1 MESLLIFKFNENSNI
16 KKWVVMDDVVMGG
29 KSLGVFKL
37 NTNGHGVFEGNV
49 SLENNGGFSSVQYKF
64 PKIIIKGS
72 TKAVIKL
79 KGDGKIYQFRIK
91 SNSGDNHSYLASFLT
106 SGTWQQIEIPLKDM
120 YPSFRGKKLEQP
132 NFSNDSIEQI
142 AFLIGNK
149 KAESFKFIIDQIELK

>member
-1 MESLLIFKFNENSNI
+1 MHSQLIFNFNQSSNI
-16 KKWVVMDDVVMGG
+16 KDWVVMDDVVMGG

-37 NTNGHGVFEGNV
+37 NTDGFGVFEGNV

-64 PKIIIKGS
+64 SKTIIKGC

-79 KGDGKIYQFRIK
+79 KGDGKTYQFRVK

-106 SGTWQQIEIPLKDM
+106 SGTWQKIEIPLKNM

-132 NFSNDSIEQI
+132 NFSSESIEQI

-149 KAESFKFIIDQIELK
+149 KAESFKLIIDQIELQ